1 MENMTNI
8 FMQQVRDAMNFS
20 IFHPF
25 KYLRY
30 SKKRKEF
37 KKRILTGSPSFGVLW
52 YFAEFIKFCEIIFFY
67 DNSTTNGVYSSNK
80 YDLCTNGFR
89 INYPDAIITIKLY
102 SDSQTV
108 SMDIEN
114 RAGNKIKT
122 NYVFENNGW
131 TKEPDA
137 YDILHIDNIIN
148 IINRTM
154 IRFMDRMIDIRLGK
168 DDIY

>member
-20 IFHPF
+20 ILHPF
-25 KYLRY
+25 KYFKY
-30 SKKRKEF
+30 AKKRKEF

-67 DNSTTNGVYSSNK
+67 DNSINNGIYSSNK

-89 INYPDAIITIKLY
+89 INHPDAIITVKLY

-114 RAGNKIKT
+114 KTGNKIKT

-137 YDILHIDNIIN
+137 YDILHIDNVIN

-154 IRFMDRMIDIRLGK
+154 IRFLNQMIDIRLGN